1 MAIRKYVGDMG
12 RPYLGICLGH
22 QLLADAL
29 GGKVGPSKSPEV
41 GVLTVSSTAAG
52 RRDPLLSAL
61 PSPIT
66 ALQWH
71 GAEVTAV
78 PPQSEILAE
87 SGVCRIQ
94 SFRYGPHA
102 WGFQYHVEITGR
114 TVDDWADIPE
124 YAQSLET
131 ALGKGAVER
140 LRSEVSERLP
150 QFNQDARTLYESFKR
165 SLKAR

>member
-1 MAIRKYVGDMG
+1 M
-12 RPYLGICLGH
+12 C
-22 QLLADAL
+22 
-29 GGKVGPSKSPEV
+29 
-41 GVLTVSSTAAG
+41 AA
-52 RRDPLLSAL
+52 
-61 PSPIT
+61 
-66 ALQWH
+66 
-71 GAEVTAV
+71 
-78 PPQSEILAE
+78 
-87 SGVCRIQ
+87 IQ

-102 WGFQYHVEITGR
+102 WGFQYHVEITGK